1 MEGLGTN
8 NTSSSTAI
16 TDHDN
21 NLTLHKVST
30 SVLYYVM
37 VPVPYLCTDFDFQ
50 VPSAVL
56 SQEGFGSDMI
66 TWCGDSK
73 ICLRRDS

>member
-1 MEGLGTN
+1 MSTEEKTAVEGVGTN
-8 NTSSSTAI
+8 TTTNSSSTAI

-30 SVLYYVM
+30 SVLYYALVLNGQ
-37 VPVPYLCTDFDFQ
+37 VLIFK

-56 SQEGFGSDMI
+56 SQVRFRSHMVKI
-66 TWCGDSK
+66 T
-73 ICLRRDS
+73 R